1 MYKTYSFIIGAVI
14 AVMILSNTIMMK
26 AIGNFAALVL
36 INVIGLISALI
47 LMLYKKSYPLKL
59 KGIPWFYLVGG
70 LTGCLTVFMSNI
82 SFVTLGATLT
92 LMLATFGQIVTSSTI
107 DHFGLLGM
115 EKYPFRKSKLIG
127 IAFMLL
133 GVILIILG

>member
-14 AVMILSNTIMMK
+14 AIMILSNTIMMK
-26 AIGNFAALVL
+26 AVGNFAALVL
-36 INVIGLISALI
+36 INVIGLISAII

-59 KGIPWFYLVGG
+59 KGIPWFYLIGG
-70 LTGCLTVFMSNI
+70 FTGCITVFMSNI

-92 LMLATFGQIVTSSTI
+92 LMLATFGQIITSTTI

-115 EKYPFRKSKLIG
+115 KKYPFRKSKVIGLSLMIIG
-127 IAFMLL
+127 ITF
-133 GVILIILG
+133 IIFA